1 MINKLKIAIV
11 ADWLTSNG
19 GAEKVTEAIMSIY
32 PDAPIYTSVFNKK
45 NFTHLSSKKIYTS
58 FLQKIPF
65 SKTKHQLFSI
75 LRPYAFESFNFSNY
89 DIVISSAHA
98 EAKGIITKPYT
109 MHVSYCHT
117 PTRYYWSDYHE
128 YYNRL
133 EFGILNP
140 IIKILM
146 PSFISKMRFWD
157 KLASERVDYFIA
169 NSKYVAKRIMKYYRK
184 EAEVIYPPVQCSN
197 FEISKSGYENFY
209 LAGGRLIPYKKID
222 IVVKA
227 FNDLKNEKLIIF
239 GTGPEEKKLKKIASK
254 NIEFV
259 GKINNDELKK
269 LFSKCKAYIFPQD
282 EDFGIVAVEAQA
294 SGRPVIAYRKG
305 GALETIKE
313 GITGV
318 FFNEQ
323 TPPSLIDAIKRFNP
337 DKYNPQLIRQ
347 HSLQFD
353 ISIFNKKI
361 HNFITEKWEDWKKTM
376 K

>member
-1 MINKLKIAIV
+1 MVNKLKIAIV
-11 ADWLTSNG
+11 IDWLTSNG
-19 GAEKVTEAIMSIY
+19 GAEKVAETIMSCF
-32 PDAPIYTSVFNKK
+32 PEAPIYTSVFNKK
-45 NFTHLSSKKIYTS
+45 NFPHLSSKKIYTS

-65 SKTKHQLFSI
+65 TKTKHQLFSV
-75 LRPYAFESFNFSNY
+75 LRPYAFESFNFTNY

-140 IIKILM
+140 IVKTFM
-146 PSFISKMRFWD
+146 PLFISKMRFWD
-157 KLASERVDYFIA
+157 KIASERVDYFIA
-169 NSKYVAKRIMKYYRK
+169 NSKYVAKRIMKYYKK

-197 FEISKSGYENFY
+197 FSISQKGYENFY
-209 LAGGRLIPYKKID
+209 LAGGRLIPYKKFDLI
-222 IVVKA
+222 IQA

-239 GTGPEEKKLKKIASK
+239 GNGPEEKKLKKIANK
-254 NIEFV
+254 NIELI
-259 GKINNDELKK
+259 GKVDNNTLKN
-269 LFSKCKAYIFPQD
+269 LFSTCKAFIFPQD

-313 GITGV
+313 GITGT

-347 HSLQFD
+347 NALQFD
-353 ISIFNKKI
+353 TVQFKKKL
-361 HNFITEKWEDWKKTM
+361 NLFLEEKWEDWKKTM
-376 K
+376 R